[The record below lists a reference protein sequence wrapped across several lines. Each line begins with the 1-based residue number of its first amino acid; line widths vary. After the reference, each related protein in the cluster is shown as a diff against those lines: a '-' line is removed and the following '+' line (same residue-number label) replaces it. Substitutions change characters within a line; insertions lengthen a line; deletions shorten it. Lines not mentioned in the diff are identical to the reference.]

1 MAIDADSIWKDT
13 LALLP
18 KVGDSS
24 WALNFANWVA
34 GRVLLIEPDPTK
46 VLLAAPAPVGFLLT
60 FNSAAFAAKLL
71 SLAPSSDASSS
82 MSSFADAWASTIQ
95 TAIYPATLNMLLG
108 ASGLPT
114 TPATTFSLISSVM
127 IDPASIEAG
136 KAKIL
141 ELANAPAVEDP
152 KKSQFPVKFREAF
165 LQLKINVIGVNS
177 ITPTPA
183 PYQLMGIS
191 LT

>member
-1 MAIDADSIWKDT
+1 MAMDAVSVWQDT

-18 KVGDSS
+18 KVGDNS

-34 GRVLLIEPDPTK
+34 GRVLLIEPDPLK
-46 VLLAAPAPVGFLLT
+46 VLLASPAPAGFVFV
-60 FNSAAFAAKLL
+60 FNSATFAAELL
-71 SLAPSSDASSS
+71 NLAPSSDATAG
-82 MSSFADAWASTIQ
+82 MKGFADAWASTIK
-95 TAIYPATLNMLLG
+95 TLVYPATLNMLPG

-114 TPATTFSLISSVM
+114 TPATTFSLISAVA

-141 ELANAPAVEDP
+141 ELANAPAVENP
-152 KKSQFPVKFREAF
+152 KDSQFPVKFREAF
-165 LQLKINVIGVNS
+165 LQLKINVTGVNS
-177 ITPTPA
+177 VTPTPA